1 MLLNQSTL
9 KKKKKN
15 QGAEDQETL
24 AWQTLKHNEE
34 YIKS

>member
-9 KKKKKN
+9 KKKKI